1 MATSTNSKVF
11 VSPGVYTSEV
21 DLSFVAQSVGVTTLG
36 IVGET
41 LKGPAFEPI
50 FIRNFDEFST
60 YFGGTSP
67 EKFVNTQIPKYE
79 ASYIA
84 KSYLQQSNQL
94 FVTRVLGLSGYDAG
108 PSWSITTK
116 ANVDPTTIQY
126 VCLSAVT
133 ANCVSDCVTYKEIDF
148 TVSFTGC
155 TNGTTSITYTD
166 TTELP
171 DAILAKLNLPFE
183 QFNGDISS
191 LDAEMKTQIFNVM
204 TTPSTSDSSVY
215 YYGAVPGDYYS
226 ANTNNGYT
234 ARTDVFEVSNMNS
247 DLINYSDPLND
258 AWYYAMFDNIGGG
271 QYTGSSFYTYI
282 TDLTLLSSNSNCSS
296 FYNYNVNGHVSSGGI
311 SSGGTGY
318 SVLSETGV
326 STVAQ
331 TGYGAGLT
339 LNIRTNG
346 SAVTA
351 ATINQIGTG
360 YEVGDIVYID
370 SGNSDAYFTISAI
383 TSSTGSINYNTKTIN
398 VYVPNTVDLTQ
409 VVSSFSACTTDVTVS
424 STNQSSDITVNDFS
438 SGCLTYTLVSE
449 DGSVTNNFSVC
460 VMSENVCNPSTPG
473 NVGSITTGT
482 IVNCYSGVI
491 NGTYIEYEG
500 ESYKDFDDLVIA
512 TLRSRGLATY
522 SSDDGVVYEVS
533 GLTNVSLNTS
543 GIYSGVTKNPY
554 STFTV
559 NATGR
564 TGTNYSF
571 ETSFSNSDSR
581 YLTKVFGMNNFG
593 KDKVSV
599 PLFVEERFQALL
611 NYGWR
616 KGYIRGL
623 SSDLISLPDA
633 RQGSDPSSI
642 GFYLEK
648 YQSPESSWVVS
659 ELRGNKVYNL
669 FKFTTISDG
678 YAANLEVKISIANIS
693 FGNGT
698 FDVLVRDYFD
708 TDSAPQVI
716 EKFTNC
722 SMDPNQNNFIAKKI
736 GSADGEYQ
744 LNSKYIMVEVNEEAP
759 TDALPC
765 GFDGYNTRT
774 YNGGRSPFPIFKTK
788 YDFPGEVIYNPPFGL
803 ASGAD
808 DLIRTAGDNVRRT
821 YLGFSDTV
829 GYDVDFVNY
838 KGKQLPLDICTAIS
852 GNIWDTKTRGFHM
865 DNRASGIT
873 INNTF
878 YEKVFDV
885 EENIYVMSAITV
897 ETPKFYTGSDNFSSD
912 PTNESNPYY
921 RLYARKFT
929 MVVAGGFDGWDIY
942 RESRTNLD
950 RFVLGRS
957 GYLKG
962 SCPSVKYPTA
972 TGWGAF
978 KQITVGDNTQ
988 DWGNTDYYAYLLGQR
1003 SFANPEAVNINVFAT
1018 PGIDYNNNSDLV
1030 ESAIDMVEN
1039 DRADSIYICTTA
1051 DFNMFTPTANPDDLI
1066 YPQEAVDILE
1076 GSGIDSNYTATYYPW
1091 VLTRDSVNNT
1101 QIYLPPTAEVT
1112 RNLALTDNIAFP
1124 WFAAA
1129 GYTRGIVNAVKA
1141 RKKLTQEDR
1150 DVLYKGRINPIATFS
1165 DVGTVIW
1172 GNKTLQIRE
1181 SALDRINVRRLLL
1194 QARKLI
1200 SAVSVRL
1207 LFEQNDQKVRQDF
1220 LNAVNPILD
1229 SIRRDRGL
1237 YDFRVSVSSDAADLD
1252 RNQMTGKIY
1261 IKPTKSL
1268 EFIDITFY
1276 ITPTGASFENI

>member
-1 MATSTNSKVF
+1 MATNSKVF

-60 YFGGTSP
+60 FFGGTSP

-79 ASYIA
+79 AAYIA

-94 FVTRVLGLSGYDAG
+94 FVTRILGLSGYDAG
-108 PSWSITTK
+108 PSWSIKTI
-116 ANVDPTTIQY
+116 ANVDPTTIIPMCEPGATQTIDCEL
-126 VCLSAVT
+126 VCTNYLNSA
-133 ANCVSDCVTYKEIDF
+133 F
-148 TVSFTGC
+148 TMTFTGC
-155 TNGTTSITYTD
+155 TNGTTSITMTND
-166 TTELP
+166 SPFPPELN
-171 DAILAKLNLPFE
+171 AKLNLPFE
-183 QFNGDISS
+183 QFNGDVSTLISQI
-191 LDAEMKTQIFNVM
+191 KTQVFNTMV
-204 TTPSTSDSSVY
+204 TPSTADSSIY
-215 YYGAVPGDYYS
+215 YFGAVPNDYYTG
-226 ANTNNGYT
+226 NTSNGYS
-234 ARTDVFEVSNMNS
+234 ARTDVFEVTN
-247 DLINYSDPLND
+247 LISEEIDYTDRLND

-271 QYTGSSFYTYI
+271 QYTGSSFYTYV
-282 TDLTLLSSNSNCSS
+282 TGLTQTSSASNCAS
-296 FYNYNVNGHVSSGGI
+296 FYNYSVNGHVTTLEVNNGGSTYSNGTDVATTTTGDGVGLTVNIQVDGSGVITGATI
-311 SSGGTGY
+311 YSAGTGY
-318 SVLSETGV
+318 QVGDSVTVSGGDGAATLDILTIS
-326 STVAQ
+326 STV
-331 TGYGAGLT
+331 
-339 LNIRTNG
+339 
-346 SAVTA
+346 
-351 ATINQIGTG
+351 
-360 YEVGDIVYID
+360 
-370 SGNSDAYFTISAI
+370 GN
-383 TSSTGSINYNTKTIN
+383 INYNTKEIY
-398 VYVPNTVDLTQ
+398 VYLPDNLLISPTQ
-409 VVSSFSACTTDVTVS
+409 IVSSFSACTSNVEISSVSQVSGVTS
-424 STNQSSDITVNDFS
+424 NDFTT
-438 SGCLTYTLVSE
+438 CLTYTLTSE
-449 DGSVTNNFSVC
+449 DNTVTNNWLVC
-460 VMSENVCNPSTPG
+460 ITNDDACNPATTGTTGSINT
-473 NVGSITTGT
+473 GSITNCFSGT
-482 IVNCYSGVI
+482 VVGNFVYFD
-491 NGTYIEYEG
+491 G
-500 ESYKDFDDLVIA
+500 ESYKDYDDLVVT
-512 TLRSRGLATY
+512 TLRSRGLANY
-522 SSDDGVVYEVS
+522 SNDDGAVYEVS
-533 GLTNVSLNTS
+533 GLTQVSLGMS
-543 GIYSGVTKNPY
+543 GVYSGVTKNPY
-554 STFTV
+554 STFLI

-571 ETSFSNSDSR
+571 ETSLSNSDSR
-581 YLTKVFGMNNFG
+581 YITKLFGMSNFS
-593 KDKVSV
+593 KDRTSV

-623 SSDLISLPDA
+623 SPDLIALPNA
-633 RQGSDPSSI
+633 RQGNDPSSI

-648 YQSPESSWVVS
+648 YQSPESPWVVS

-678 YAANLEVKISIANIS
+678 YAANMEVKVSIANIS

-698 FDVLVRDYFD
+698 FDVMVRDYFD
-708 TDSAPQVI
+708 TDAAPQVI

-722 SMDPNQNNFIAKKI
+722 SMDPNQNNYIAKKI
-736 GSADGEYQ
+736 GTLDGEYQ
-744 LNSKYIMVEVNEEAP
+744 LNSRYIMVEVNEEAP
-759 TDALPC
+759 IDALPC

-774 YNGGRSPFPIFKTK
+774 YNGARSPFPIFKTK
-788 YDFPGEVIYNPPFGL
+788 YDYPGEVIYNPPFGL
-803 ASGAD
+803 SSGAD
-808 DLIRTAGDNVRRT
+808 DTIKTAGDNVRRT
-821 YLGFSDTV
+821 YLGISDTV

-838 KGKQLPLDICTAIS
+838 KGKQLPLDICTAVS

-865 DNRASGIT
+865 DNRASAIT

-878 YEKVFDV
+878 YEKMLDPQTNKF
-885 EENIYVMSAITV
+885 VMSAITSA
-897 ETPKFYTGSDNFSSD
+897 TTKFYTGNAEFSSD
-912 PTNESNPYY
+912 PSNESNPYY

-942 RESRTNLD
+942 RDSRTNTD
-950 RFVLGRS
+950 RFALGRS

-972 TGWGAF
+972 SGWGAF

-988 DWGNTDYYAYLLGQR
+988 DWGNTDYYAYMLGQR
-1003 SFANPEAVNINVFAT
+1003 SFSNPEAVNINVFAT
-1018 PGIDYNNNSDLV
+1018 PGVDYVNHSDIV
-1030 ESAIDMVEN
+1030 EYAIDMIEN
-1039 DRADSIYICTTA
+1039 DRADSIYICTTP
-1051 DFNMFTPTANPDDLI
+1051 DTQMFTPTFSPDDLI
-1066 YPQEAVDILE
+1066 YPQEAIDNLE
-1076 GSGIDSNYTATYYPW
+1076 GTGIDSNYTATYYPW

-1220 LNAVNPILD
+1220 LDAVNPILD

-1237 YDFRVSVSSDAADLD
+1237 YDFRVTVSSDAADLD